1 MKVLVINCGSS
12 SLKYQLIDMDGEK
25 VLCKGLCERIGIE
38 GSKIVH
44 KAHGKEWEEEVPF
57 PTHTEAFMKVVEMM
71 TTGEGAVVKDKSEI
85 SAIGHRVVQGA
96 EFFTKSEIVTDAIID
111 KIEEIAP
118 LAPVHNMAHVQGLRS
133 AKAVFGASVPN
144 VVVFDTT
151 FHQTMPPKAYM
162 YGVPYEMYEKYSIR
176 RYGAHGTSHR
186 YVSMAAAQYLGK
198 DAKDIKMVTCHL
210 GNGSSITAVDGGKCV
225 DTSMG
230 LTPLAG
236 VLMGTRCGDIDPS
249 VVTYMEQKLGIHG
262 QEMADYLNKKS
273 GLLGISGVSS
283 DKRDVE
289 KAAAEGNA
297 RAKLASDMLN
307 YQIKKYVGAY
317 AAAMGGIDCLVFTGG
332 IGENDGYV
340 RSEVCKNMEF
350 LGISIDAEKNKLRG
364 LDINDITGEGSRVK
378 VLVVCTNEELM
389 IARDT
394 KALVEAM

>member
-1 MKVLVINCGSS
+1 
-12 SLKYQLIDMDGEK
+12 
-25 VLCKGLCERIGIE
+25 
-38 GSKIVH
+38 
-44 KAHGKEWEEEVPF
+44 
-57 PTHTEAFMKVVEMM
+57 
-71 TTGEGAVVKDKSEI
+71 
-85 SAIGHRVVQGA
+85 
-96 EFFTKSEIVTDAIID
+96 
-111 KIEEIAP
+111 
-118 LAPVHNMAHVQGLRS
+118 
-133 AKAVFGASVPN
+133 
-144 VVVFDTT
+144 
-151 FHQTMPPKAYM
+151 
-162 YGVPYEMYEKYSIR
+162 
-176 RYGAHGTSHR
+176 
-186 YVSMAAAQYLGK
+186 MAAAQYLGK

-340 RSEVCKNMEF
+340 RSEVCRDMEF

>member
-12 SLKYQLIDMDGEK
+12 SLKYQLIDMDGEA

-71 TTGEGAVVKDKSEI
+71 TSGEGAVVKDKSEI

-96 EFFTKSEIVTDAIID
+96 EFFTKSELVTDAIID

-133 AKAVFGASVPN
+133 AKAVFGANVPN

-225 DTSMG
+225 DSSMG

-236 VLMGTRCGDIDPS
+236 VLMGTRCGDIAPS

-340 RSEVCKNMEF
+340 RSEVCRDMEF